1 MHHFPKKSRKVDALL
16 HLFPIDSPRTLQ
28 LLFSFSG
35 FSLPAIFLLQLLF
48 QFLRFFS
55 ARKSAATNAKR
66 SDRHLRHLP
75 PHSRPFLRPQKR
87 SDQREA
93 QRPAPQHE
101 TFPPQN
107 SSGRHPASRRNGLP
121 PQHGA
126 FPHKTTA
133 GGTQP
138 PAATASRRNNSLR
151 DHLHRTPA
159 FAPLQGAH
167 CVILIFFATP
177 NVV

>member
-1 MHHFPKKSRKVDALL
+1 MKAFSGSNIWGVMHQFPKKSRKVDALL

-55 ARKSAATNAKR
+55 ARRSAATNAKR
-66 SDRHLRHLP
+66 SGR
-75 PHSRPFLRPQKR
+75 RPQ
-87 SDQREA
+87 
-93 QRPAPQHE
+93 AP
-101 TFPPQN
+101 PD
-107 SSGRHPASRRNGLP
+107 
-121 PQHGA
+121 
-126 FPHKTTA
+126 
-133 GGTQP
+133 
-138 PAATASRRNNSLR
+138 ATASRPNTKPSPHKTAAGGTLP
-151 DHLHRTPA
+151 PA
-159 FAPLQGAH
+159 AITH

>member
-66 SDRHLRHLP
+66 SG
-75 PHSRPFLRPQKR
+75 
-87 SDQREA
+87 QREA
-93 QRPAPQHE
+93 QRPSPQHE

>member
-1 MHHFPKKSRKVDALL
+1 MHQFPKKSRKVDALL

-48 QFLRFFS
+48 KYLRFFS

-93 QRPAPQHE
+93 QRPAPHK
-101 TFPPQN
+101 QN
-107 SSGRHPASRRNGLP
+107 LFTISLSIFMSIGVSLVSSVYIRLSPGIYP
-121 PQHGA
+121 
-126 FPHKTTA
+126 
-133 GGTQP
+133 
-138 PAATASRRNNSLR
+138 
-151 DHLHRTPA
+151 
-159 FAPLQGAH
+159 
-167 CVILIFFATP
+167 FFW
-177 NVV
+177 

>member
-1 MHHFPKKSRKVDALL
+1 MEGVTHQFPEKSRKVDALF
-16 HLFPIDSPRTLQ
+16 HHFPVDSLRIIQ
-28 LLFSFSG
+28 LLFSFSE

-55 ARKSAATNAKR
+55 ARRSAATNAKR

-75 PHSRPFLRPQKR
+75 SHSRPFLRPQKR

-93 QRPAPQHE
+93 QRPAPPG
-101 TFPPQN
+101 T
-107 SSGRHPASRRNGLP
+107 SRRNGLP

-138 PAATASRRNNSLR
+138 PATIASRRNNSLR

>member
-1 MHHFPKKSRKVDALL
+1 MKAFSGSNIWGVMHQFPKKSRKVDALL

-35 FSLPAIFLLQLLF
+35 FSLPAVFLLQLLF
-48 QFLRFFS
+48 KYLRFFS

-87 SDQREA
+87 SGQREA
-93 QRPAPQHE
+93 QRPAPPGTSRRNGLPPQHE

-107 SSGRHPASRRNGLP
+107 SSGRHPASRRNSLP
-121 PQHGA
+121 P
-126 FPHKTTA
+126 
-133 GGTQP
+133 
-138 PAATASRRNNSLR
+138 
-151 DHLHRTPA
+151 
-159 FAPLQGAH
+159 
-167 CVILIFFATP
+167 
-177 NVV
+177 

>member
-1 MHHFPKKSRKVDALL
+1 MVPILGGVIHHFPKKSRKVDALL

-55 ARKSAATNAKR
+55 ARKSAATNA
-66 SDRHLRHLP
+66 
-75 PHSRPFLRPQKR
+75 KR